1 MTFQL
6 SPSQTRI
13 YALSEVL
20 LSELHESA
28 AGPLQDRLADALNEV
43 INDLDGATL
52 SVTLASAT
60 A

>member
-1 MTFQL
+1 MTPQL

-28 AGPLQDRLADALNEV
+28 AGPLQDQLADALNQV
-43 INDLDGATL
+43 LLDLDGATVA
-52 SVTLASAT
+52 VTLAA
-60 A
+60 